1 MHPARTRRR
10 RNSMFQR
17 AICIF
22 YLALLLGTALQG
34 CGGEPGVRA
43 TTTQNVNNT
52 TKGQELLDL
61 KQAYDQG
68 IITEREYNRQKE
80 KILDRK

>member
-1 MHPARTRRR
+1 MVQRTV
-10 RNSMFQR
+10 SLLF
-17 AICIF
+17 A
-22 YLALLLGTALQG
+22 ALLLGGALAA

-68 IITEREYNRQKE
+68 IITEREYERQKE